1 MANLIIYPTET
12 VNLIEN
18 WLTWLKALGGRS
30 DKTINAYRSDVFK
43 FINFMSKHYQSNIS
57 PEKLKI
63 IQVTDM
69 RSWLAFER
77 TNGLTPRSVSRKL
90 SAIKGFFIWFSEK
103 EGFEPTSILAIR
115 PPKYNSKLPR
125 PVEKDTIKN
134 LIATVEMQND
144 LSWVSARDGAIL
156 MLLYCCGLRISEAL
170 NLTQSDNP
178 LPNILRITGKNNKDR
193 IIPVLKIAQDAVKAY
208 VKLCPLN
215 IDKDGPLFIGVK
227 GGPLNPRIIQKVTE
241 KARRQLRLD
250 KNVTPHSMRHSFAS
264 HLLEAGGDLRSIQ
277 DLLGHAS
284 LSTTQN
290 YTAVNQESLM
300 KAYRTAHPKA

>member
-1 MANLIIYPTET
+1 MANLVSFPTET
-12 VNLIEN
+12 INLIEN
-18 WLTWLKALGGRS
+18 WLTWLKAIGGRS
-30 DKTINAYRSDVFK
+30 DKTINAYRSDILK
-43 FINFMSKHYQSNIS
+43 FLNFMSKHYQSNIS
-57 PEKLKI
+57 PKELKTI
-63 IQVTDM
+63 KVIDM

-103 EGFEPTSILAIR
+103 EGFEPNGILAIR
-115 PPKYNSKLPR
+115 PPKYNRKLPR
-125 PVEKDTIKN
+125 PVEKETIKN
-134 LIATVEMQND
+134 LISTVETQNN

-156 MLLYCCGLRISEAL
+156 ILLYCCGLRISEAL

-178 LPNILRITGKNNKDR
+178 LPNILRITGKNNKER
-193 IIPVLKIAQDAVKAY
+193 LIPVLKIARDSVKAY
-208 VKLCPLN
+208 VKLCPLS
-215 IDKDGPLFIGVK
+215 IGKDGPLFIGVN

-241 KARRQLRLD
+241 KARLQLGLD
-250 KNVTPHSMRHSFAS
+250 KTVTPHAMRHSFAS

-277 DLLGHAS
+277 DLLGHTS

-300 KAYRTAHPKA
+300 KAYRNAHPKA